1 MKTIS
6 LSKLCLLLVMVTG
19 LLFAVSCKKNAPE
32 APPIPP
38 GGGGGTVVIP
48 LPDTTIPAPG
58 LKVKWVLNAGS
69 ETAANGTFK
78 IVNRLTGKM
87 LNVATNADGLQVRQ
101 LAEDGSANQ
110 KWTLSSNANG
120 SFTITNPF
128 SSKVAKAKNCSGATD
143 SLGQYTSNGS
153 ACEQWQFVSTGNGY
167 YRITN
172 QSSGNSLAVSNA
184 SLDDSAAIVINAYT
198 GAEAQQWQLREIPNA
213 TVQDAYN
220 RITAAMN
227 LAVKRYNKWGNFDKL
242 ITVNYVPSVPT
253 ADANFNGNMRFGA
266 NTQYM
271 VEGTALHEMGHCM
284 GVGTSPRWSSPL
296 VVGNSFVGTKA
307 VQWIKYYD
315 GPNAVINCDTQHFWP
330 YGLNFAGE
338 YSQTAF
344 DRHVRI
350 IWAMR
355 QDGL

>member
-1 MKTIS
+1 MKS
-6 LSKLCLLLVMVTG
+6 VLKLFTLLVTG
-19 LLFAVSCKKNAPE
+19 SIFFYVSSCKKSVPE
-32 APPIPP
+32 PPPIPP
-38 GGGGGTVVIP
+38 ANGGGVVVVT
-48 LPDTTIPAPG
+48 LPDTAIPAPG
-58 LKVKWVLNAGS
+58 PKVKWVLNAGS
-69 ETAANGTFK
+69 EIAANGTFK

-87 LNVATNADGLQVRQ
+87 LNVTTNADGLQVRQ
-101 LAEDGSANQ
+101 LAEDGTANQ

-120 SFTITNPF
+120 SFTATNVF
-128 SSKVAKAKNCSGATD
+128 SSKVLKAKNCTGTID
-143 SLGQYTSNGS
+143 SLNQNTSNGS
-153 ACEQWQFVSTGNGY
+153 ACEQWQFVITSNGY

-172 QSSGNSLAVSNA
+172 QSSGNSLGVSNA
-184 SLDDSAAIVINAYT
+184 SLEDSAAIVINAYT

-242 ITVNYVPSVPT
+242 VTVNYVPSVPT
-253 ADANFNGNMRFGA
+253 ADANYAGNMRFGA
-266 NTQYM
+266 NTQFM
-271 VEGTALHEMGHCM
+271 VEGTALHELAHCM
-284 GVGTSPRWSSPL
+284 GVGTSPRWTTPL
-296 VVGNSFVGTKA
+296 VVGNNFVGAKTL
-307 VQWIKYYD
+307 QWIKYYD
-315 GPNAVINCDTQHFWP
+315 GANAVINCDTQHFWP

-338 YSQTAF
+338 YSQAAF